1 MVVED
6 FNLLWPCLCPPEDN
20 APLVI
25 NPDGMPAN
33 AIALQCLQTV
43 AGRNGQVRKYNG
55 AVHLEKLSARY
66 AGNSRKTAALLQS
79 EKLFCF
85 RISERLN
92 HDALGCLCLPHLQDV
107 LCLPLHDRKI
117 LICLFLSGPFVVVG
131 LDHFDAVIGLH
142 CYLGKVFYDGDT
154 VRMKL
159 LSHPVE
165 DDGEGLAK
173 SQIDRPFKKR

>member
-25 NPDGMPAN
+25 DADRMPAN
-33 AIALQCLQTV
+33 ALALQCLKTV

-55 AVHLEKLSARY
+55 AVHLEKPSARY

-92 HDALGCLCLPHLQDV
+92 HGGSGCRCFPYLQDV
-107 LCLPLHDRKI
+107 LCTSLQDRKI

-142 CYLGKVFYDGDT
+142 CYLGKDFYDGDT

-159 LSHPVE
+159 LPHPVE